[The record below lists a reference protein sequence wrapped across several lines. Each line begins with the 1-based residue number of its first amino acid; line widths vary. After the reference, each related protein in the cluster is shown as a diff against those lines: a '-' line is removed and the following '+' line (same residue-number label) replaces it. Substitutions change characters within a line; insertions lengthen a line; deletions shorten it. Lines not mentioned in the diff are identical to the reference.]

1 MKGEQTNGRL
11 ERLAVTDKPQL
22 TYPCAYPIKVVGYAS
37 EEFDTWVVTTVR
49 QHAPDLGEG
58 AVQTRASRES
68 RYMAVTITITAQGP
82 AHIETIFHA
91 LRGDPRVIM
100 VL

>member
-1 MKGEQTNGRL
+1 MGV
-11 ERLAVTDKPQL
+11 AVTEKPQL

-37 EEFDTWVVTTVR
+37 EAFDAWVVTTVR

-58 AVQTRASRES
+58 AVQTRESRES
-68 RYMAVTITITAQGP
+68 RYIAVTVTINAQSP
-82 AHIETIFHA
+82 AHIEAIFHA
-91 LRGDPRVIM
+91 LREDPRVIM